1 MLACLFGVDLWFYC
15 VKLLSF
21 GVINMSG
28 EYGNGTRWRC
38 HGPGVYVYKQF
49 YDAVILIIRVTD

>member
-1 MLACLFGVDLWFYC
+1 MVLLCQTPFFGV
-15 VKLLSF
+15 V
-21 GVINMSG
+21 NMSG